1 MGPWVF
7 TLAFMQ
13 VWIIDRSRE
22 QSQEFD
28 ELIFN
33 LRLLDLRYFCWVQS
47 LHFETIKLELIE
59 ILLVDSSHKFAM
71 ELQDLKDLFVKPN
84 GKT

>member
-1 MGPWVF
+1 M
-7 TLAFMQ
+7 
-13 VWIIDRSRE
+13 
-22 QSQEFD
+22 
-28 ELIFN
+28 
-33 LRLLDLRYFCWVQS
+33 
-47 LHFETIKLELIE
+47 HFETIKLELIE